1 MPGGLCAIR
10 VRPQR
15 NCQHRFQSLHRN
27 VLLIFHLHALGS
39 ESMNGHDACAEH
51 RAAARF
57 VQITLALLQQARIDG
72 LHLGL
77 LINLFS
83 AAALQ
88 DHARNASDVVPHG
101 KIRYDRATGQGEDI
115 GALQGHGPVVRENL
129 SRRYARMSIVDV
141 DIDGHL
147 FER

>member
-1 MPGGLCAIR
+1 
-10 VRPQR
+10 
-15 NCQHRFQSLHRN
+15 
-27 VLLIFHLHALGS
+27 
-39 ESMNGHDACAEH
+39 MNGHDPCAEH

-83 AAALQ
+83 APALQ
-88 DHARNASDVVPHG
+88 DHTGNASDVVPHR
-101 KIRYDRATGQGEDI
+101 KIGYDRATGQCEDVS
-115 GALQGHGPVVRENL
+115 ALQRHGAVVRENL
-129 SRRYARMSIVDV
+129 PRRYARMSIVDV